1 MTYKELV
8 SDERY
13 GKIFERCQ
21 EFPIGKVL
29 ASNIDNAWPDLP
41 EELREA
47 HDNYYN
53 PNEYYYESIIDVI
66 DDYFLYYEEDI
77 TEESKNKVLDYAM
90 NLKDI
95 YLVFFDE
102 STKE

>member
-1 MTYKELV
+1 MTYEELV

-13 GKIFERCQ
+13 GKILKRCQ

-29 ASNIDNAWPDLP
+29 ATNIDDAWPDLP
-41 EELREA
+41 EELREV

-53 PNEYYYESIIDVI
+53 PNEYYYDSIIDVI
-66 DDYFLYYEEDI
+66 DDYFLYYEDDI

-95 YLVFFDE
+95 HLVFFDE